1 MNMLFSWSV
10 LLMGLLFSWVS
21 HAYQVKPMIAE
32 MTPLGRGAQM
42 SMRIDNTNDFP
53 LTVELIPLKLSMDR
67 AGIETLDAADDDLLV
82 IPVTAVIAPG
92 KSQSVLVR
100 YIGDPEIKQSKAY
113 RISVRQQNVLRDED
127 QDLDIGLLMRFDT
140 LMNVKPENVSSNLS
154 VKSLKKD
161 KQNWLVEVEN
171 TGDSYGRIN
180 EVIWT
185 LKEGGKTMVLRGAD
199 ISKYIAATLV
209 LPHSSRVFSMKP
221 IKGFSPNK
229 TSVEISNLN

>member
-1 MNMLFSWSV
+1 
-10 LLMGLLFSWVS
+10 MGLLFSWVS